1 MLGLTS
7 SEPELLIHVL
17 FISRYVLHS
26 AHLYISAKSIGL
38 KSKNSGPFGS
48 LVLYFPLIKN
58 NK

>member
-26 AHLYISAKSIGL
+26 AHLYISAKIIGL
-38 KSKNSGPFGS
+38 KSKNSGPFG
-48 LVLYFPLIKN
+48 LVLYFPLIKK